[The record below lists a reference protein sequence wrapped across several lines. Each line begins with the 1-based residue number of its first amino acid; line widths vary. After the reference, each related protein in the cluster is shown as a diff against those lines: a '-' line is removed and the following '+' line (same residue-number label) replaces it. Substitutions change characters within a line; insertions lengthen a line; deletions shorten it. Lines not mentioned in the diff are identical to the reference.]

1 MNKHQFVRNKW
12 YLYTF
17 IIALA
22 ILGISLEQNAVPN
35 QEILIKFTTS
45 QNSVHNTQDAIAL
58 VKSKLENVD
67 VSNIK
72 VEELADGTLKLSY
85 YSDLDVSEIQKI
97 FSKENS
103 SQAYTTTSDDYPT
116 GEAPAEYYELDIYK
130 IQNTSDFD
138 GPAGHIVEPKSE
150 TTRATSFDTYAAFN
164 NQQAREENSNTH
176 TTYTLYRY
184 NAIALKNI
192 QYRIPQVRAGPIS

>member
-1 MNKHQFVRNKW
+1 MRNKW

-35 QEILIKFTTS
+35 QQILIKFDTS
-45 QNSVHNTQDAIAL
+45 QSSVHNTQDAIAL

-72 VEELADGTLKLSY
+72 VEKLADGTLKLSY
-85 YSDLDVSEIQKI
+85 YSDLDVSEIQEI
-97 FSKENS
+97 FSETSN
-103 SQAYTTTSDDYPT
+103 SQAYTTTPDHYPT
-116 GEAPAEYYELDIYK
+116 DDGADYYKLDIYK
-130 IQNTSDFD
+130 IQDTSDFD
-138 GPAGHIVEPKSE
+138 GPAGHIIEPKSE

-164 NQQAREENSNTH
+164 NQQVREENSNTH

-184 NAIALKNI
+184 NAIALENI

>member
-1 MNKHQFVRNKW
+1 MRNKW

-22 ILGISLEQNAVPN
+22 ILGISLEQNTVPN
-35 QEILIKFTTS
+35 QEILIKFATS
-45 QNSVHNTQDAIAL
+45 QNNVHNTQDAIAL

-72 VEELADGTLKLSY
+72 VEKLIDGTLKLSY
-85 YSDLDVSEIQKI
+85 YSDLEVSEIQEI
-97 FSKENS
+97 FSETNN
-103 SQAYTTTSDDYPT
+103 SQAYTTTPDHYPT
-116 GEAPAEYYELDIYK
+116 DDGADYYKLDIYK
-130 IQNTSDFD
+130 IRDTSDFD
-138 GPAGHIVEPKSE
+138 GPAGHIIEPKSE

-164 NQQAREENSNTH
+164 NQQVREENSNTH

-184 NAIALKNI
+184 NAIALENI

>member
-1 MNKHQFVRNKW
+1 MRNKW

-22 ILGISLEQNAVPN
+22 ILGISLEQNTVPN
-35 QEILIKFTTS
+35 QEILIKFATS
-45 QNSVHNTQDAIAL
+45 QNNVHNTQDAIAL

-72 VEELADGTLKLSY
+72 VEKLIDGTLKLSY
-85 YSDLDVSEIQKI
+85 YSDLEVSEIQEI
-97 FSKENS
+97 FSETSN
-103 SQAYTTTSDDYPT
+103 SQAYTTTPDHYPT
-116 GEAPAEYYELDIYK
+116 DDGADYYKLDIYK
-130 IQNTSDFD
+130 IQDTSDFD
-138 GPAGHIVEPKSE
+138 GPVGHIIEPKSE

-164 NQQAREENSNTH
+164 NQQVREENSNTH

-184 NAIALKNI
+184 NAIALENI

>member
-97 FSKENS
+97 FGKENS
-103 SQAYTTTSDDYPT
+103 SQAYTTTSDHYW
-116 GEAPAEYYELDIYK
+116 
-130 IQNTSDFD
+130 
-138 GPAGHIVEPKSE
+138 
-150 TTRATSFDTYAAFN
+150 
-164 NQQAREENSNTH
+164 
-176 TTYTLYRY
+176 
-184 NAIALKNI
+184 
-192 QYRIPQVRAGPIS
+192 

>member
-1 MNKHQFVRNKW
+1 MRNKW

-22 ILGISLEQNAVPN
+22 ILGISLEQNTVPN
-35 QEILIKFTTS
+35 QEILIKFATS
-45 QNSVHNTQDAIAL
+45 QNNVHNTQDAIAL

-72 VEELADGTLKLSY
+72 VEKLIDGTLKLSY
-85 YSDLDVSEIQKI
+85 YSDLEVSEIQEI
-97 FSKENS
+97 FSETSN
-103 SQAYTTTSDDYPT
+103 SQAYTTTPDHYPT
-116 GEAPAEYYELDIYK
+116 DDGADYYKLDIYK
-130 IQNTSDFD
+130 IQDTSDFD
-138 GPAGHIVEPKSE
+138 GPAGHIIEPKSE

-164 NQQAREENSNTH
+164 NQQVREENSNTH

-184 NAIALKNI
+184 NAIALENI

>member
-1 MNKHQFVRNKW
+1 MRNKW

-22 ILGISLEQNAVPN
+22 ILGISLEQNTVPN
-35 QEILIKFTTS
+35 QEILIKFATS
-45 QNSVHNTQDAIAL
+45 QNNVHNTQDAIAL

-72 VEELADGTLKLSY
+72 VEKLIDGTLKLSY
-85 YSDLDVSEIQKI
+85 YSDLEVSEIQEI
-97 FSKENS
+97 FSETSN
-103 SQAYTTTSDDYPT
+103 SQAYTTTPDHYPT
-116 GEAPAEYYELDIYK
+116 DDGADYYKLDIYK
-130 IQNTSDFD
+130 IQDTSDFD
-138 GPAGHIVEPKSE
+138 GPAGHIIEPKSE

-164 NQQAREENSNTH
+164 NQQVKEENSNTH

-184 NAIALKNI
+184 NAIALENI

>member
-1 MNKHQFVRNKW
+1 MRNKW

-22 ILGISLEQNAVPN
+22 ILGISLEQNTVPN
-35 QEILIKFTTS
+35 QEILIKFDTS
-45 QNSVHNTQDAIAL
+45 QSSVHNTQDAIAL

-72 VEELADGTLKLSY
+72 VEKLIDGTLKLSY
-85 YSDLDVSEIQKI
+85 YSDLEVSEIQEI
-97 FSKENS
+97 FSETSN
-103 SQAYTTTSDDYPT
+103 SQAYTTTPDHYPT
-116 GEAPAEYYELDIYK
+116 DDGADYYKLDIYK
-130 IQNTSDFD
+130 IQDTSDFD
-138 GPAGHIVEPKSE
+138 GPAGHIIEPKSE

-164 NQQAREENSNTH
+164 NQQVREENSNTH

-184 NAIALKNI
+184 NAIALENI

>member
-1 MNKHQFVRNKW
+1 MRNKW

-35 QEILIKFTTS
+35 QEILIKFDTS
-45 QNSVHNTQDAIAL
+45 QSSVHNTQDAIAL

-72 VEELADGTLKLSY
+72 VEKLADGTLKLSY
-85 YSDLDVSEIQKI
+85 YSDLDVSEIQEI
-97 FSKENS
+97 FSETS
-103 SQAYTTTSDDYPT
+103 HSQAYTNTSDSYPT
-116 GEAPAEYYELDIYK
+116 NGNTDHFELDIYK
-130 IQNTSDFD
+130 IQDTSDFD
-138 GPAGHIVEPKSE
+138 GPTGHIIEPKSE

-164 NQQAREENSNTH
+164 NQQLREENSNTH